1 MARDTSRKVKSA
13 FKTKFAEGAYYGAYA
28 PLGYKKHPDIKG
40 KLLVDE
46 ETKWIVEKI
55 FSLAYQGYGSA
66 KITKVLREEKVPTAS
81 WLNFTRYG
89 TLAHIFEGKPESKRY
104 EWTIAHVKA
113 ILKSEVYIGNSV
125 HNRQSTV
132 SFKSKK
138 KVRKP
143 ESEWFRVENTHEP
156 IIDKEV
162 FYRVQEQ
169 IKSRRRQTKEKATP
183 IFAGLVK
190 CADCGWS
197 MRFATNKANK
207 TPYSYYACSYYGQ
220 FGKGTCSM
228 HYIRCLL
235 YTSDKVSIKQIKQYD
250 PDDEDINSNIGL
262 ENEYEIVGIF
272 SGKKQESY
280 TGFSSDYSENMA
292 FIDYSSSQKIS
303 GIDSNYEKLNQATY
317 FVNSPEN
324 MDKVISSIKNM
335 NINWSNI
342 DLEKNTKIFD
352 DISTTVGSIKGIIQI
367 ITYSIIVGGC
377 IVLSLIL
384 ILWLRERIYEIGI
397 LLSIGIGKRE
407 IIGQFI
413 LELVFISIPSLF
425 ISTLIGNLVT
435 RKILSEIILKEK
447 IISTLSNASNKIFGS
462 ENIFI
467 ICQSYGLLIL
477 IILLSVLIT
486 SGIILMKKPK
496 EILSKMS

>member
-1 MARDTSRKVKSA
+1 MIGGMKKDMLRNSLLYIKRKKKKSIIVLFILTA
-13 FKTKFAEGAYYGAYA
+13 ILISLYTCLSINKFSNN
-28 PLGYKKHPDIKG
+28 
-40 KLLVDE
+40 
-46 ETKWIVEKI
+46 VESI
-55 FSLAYQGYGSA
+55 IYRAANSSF
-66 KITKVLREEKVPTAS
+66 
-81 WLNFTRYG
+81 
-89 TLAHIFEGKPESKRY
+89 
-104 EWTIAHVKA
+104 
-113 ILKSEVYIGNSV
+113 ILKSKNS
-125 HNRQSTV
+125 Q
-132 SFKSKK
+132 
-138 KVRKP
+138 
-143 ESEWFRVENTHEP
+143 ELINT
-156 IIDKEV
+156 KEV
-162 FYRVQEQ
+162 EGIKNLDRINEYNLEYETLAQLKGDDVFGGEQ
-169 IKSRRRQTKEKATP
+169 KVEISNLNSEYENLLK
-183 IFAGLVK
+183 IFGVRDSSLSNDFTSEVFK
-190 CADCGWS
+190 IVEGRHIGKDDK
-197 MRFATNKANK
+197 NKIIVHEELAKQNQ
-207 TPYSYYACSYYGQ
+207 YELG
-220 FGKGTCSM
+220 
-228 HYIRCLL
+228 
-235 YTSDKVSIKQIKQYD
+235 DKVSIKQIKQYD

-324 MDKVISSIKNM
+324 MGKVISSIKNM

>member
-1 MARDTSRKVKSA
+1 MLRNSLLYIKRKKQKSIIVLFILTA
-13 FKTKFAEGAYYGAYA
+13 ILISLYTCLSINKFSNN
-28 PLGYKKHPDIKG
+28 
-40 KLLVDE
+40 
-46 ETKWIVEKI
+46 VESI
-55 FSLAYQGYGSA
+55 IYRAANSSF
-66 KITKVLREEKVPTAS
+66 
-81 WLNFTRYG
+81 
-89 TLAHIFEGKPESKRY
+89 
-104 EWTIAHVKA
+104 
-113 ILKSEVYIGNSV
+113 ILKSKNS
-125 HNRQSTV
+125 Q
-132 SFKSKK
+132 
-138 KVRKP
+138 
-143 ESEWFRVENTHEP
+143 EL
-156 IIDKEV
+156 IDTKEV
-162 FYRVQEQ
+162 EGIKNLDRINEYNLEYETLAQLKGDDVFGGEQ
-169 IKSRRRQTKEKATP
+169 KVEISNLNSEYENLLK
-183 IFAGLVK
+183 IFGVRDSSLSNDFTSEVFK
-190 CADCGWS
+190 IVEGRHIGKDDK
-197 MRFATNKANK
+197 NKIIVHEELAKQNQ
-207 TPYSYYACSYYGQ
+207 YELG
-220 FGKGTCSM
+220 
-228 HYIRCLL
+228 
-235 YTSDKVSIKQIKQYD
+235 DKVSIKQIKQYD

-324 MDKVISSIKNM
+324 MGKVISSIKNM

>member
-1 MARDTSRKVKSA
+1 MIGGMKKDMLRNSLLYIKRKKKKSIIVLFILTA
-13 FKTKFAEGAYYGAYA
+13 ILISLYTCLSINKFSNN
-28 PLGYKKHPDIKG
+28 
-40 KLLVDE
+40 
-46 ETKWIVEKI
+46 VESI
-55 FSLAYQGYGSA
+55 IYRAANSSF
-66 KITKVLREEKVPTAS
+66 
-81 WLNFTRYG
+81 
-89 TLAHIFEGKPESKRY
+89 
-104 EWTIAHVKA
+104 
-113 ILKSEVYIGNSV
+113 ILKSKNS
-125 HNRQSTV
+125 Q
-132 SFKSKK
+132 
-138 KVRKP
+138 
-143 ESEWFRVENTHEP
+143 EL
-156 IIDKEV
+156 IDTKEV
-162 FYRVQEQ
+162 EGIKNLDRINEYNLEYETLAQLKGDDVFGGEQ
-169 IKSRRRQTKEKATP
+169 KVEISNLNSEYENLLK
-183 IFAGLVK
+183 IFGVIDSSLSNDFTSEVFK
-190 CADCGWS
+190 IVEGRHIGKDDK
-197 MRFATNKANK
+197 NKIIVHEELAKQNQ
-207 TPYSYYACSYYGQ
+207 YELG
-220 FGKGTCSM
+220 
-228 HYIRCLL
+228 
-235 YTSDKVSIKQIKQYD
+235 DKVSIKQIKQYD

-324 MDKVISSIKNM
+324 MGKVISSIKNM

>member
-1 MARDTSRKVKSA
+1 MIGGMKKDMLRNSLLYIKRKKKKSIIVLFILTA
-13 FKTKFAEGAYYGAYA
+13 ILISLYTCLSINKFSNN
-28 PLGYKKHPDIKG
+28 
-40 KLLVDE
+40 
-46 ETKWIVEKI
+46 VESI
-55 FSLAYQGYGSA
+55 IYRAANSSF
-66 KITKVLREEKVPTAS
+66 
-81 WLNFTRYG
+81 
-89 TLAHIFEGKPESKRY
+89 
-104 EWTIAHVKA
+104 
-113 ILKSEVYIGNSV
+113 ILKSKNS
-125 HNRQSTV
+125 Q
-132 SFKSKK
+132 
-138 KVRKP
+138 
-143 ESEWFRVENTHEP
+143 EL
-156 IIDKEV
+156 IDTKEV
-162 FYRVQEQ
+162 EGIKNLDRINEYNLEYETLAQLKGDDVFGGEQ
-169 IKSRRRQTKEKATP
+169 KVEISNLNSEYENLLKIYGVRDSSLSNDFTSEVFKIVEGRHIGKDDK
-183 IFAGLVK
+183 
-190 CADCGWS
+190 
-197 MRFATNKANK
+197 NKIIVHEELAKQNQ
-207 TPYSYYACSYYGQ
+207 YELG
-220 FGKGTCSM
+220 
-228 HYIRCLL
+228 
-235 YTSDKVSIKQIKQYD
+235 DKVSIKQIKQYD

>member
-1 MARDTSRKVKSA
+1 MIGGMKKDMLRNSLLYIKRKKKKSIIVLFILTA
-13 FKTKFAEGAYYGAYA
+13 ILISLYTCLSINKFSNN
-28 PLGYKKHPDIKG
+28 
-40 KLLVDE
+40 
-46 ETKWIVEKI
+46 VESI
-55 FSLAYQGYGSA
+55 IYRAANSSF
-66 KITKVLREEKVPTAS
+66 
-81 WLNFTRYG
+81 
-89 TLAHIFEGKPESKRY
+89 
-104 EWTIAHVKA
+104 
-113 ILKSEVYIGNSV
+113 ILKSKNS
-125 HNRQSTV
+125 Q
-132 SFKSKK
+132 
-138 KVRKP
+138 
-143 ESEWFRVENTHEP
+143 EL
-156 IIDKEV
+156 IDTKEV
-162 FYRVQEQ
+162 EGIKNLDRINEYNLEYETLAQLKGDDVFGGEQ
-169 IKSRRRQTKEKATP
+169 KVEISNLNSEYENLLK
-183 IFAGLVK
+183 IFGVRDSSLSNDFTSEVFK
-190 CADCGWS
+190 IVEGRHIGKDDK
-197 MRFATNKANK
+197 NKIVHEELAKQNQ
-207 TPYSYYACSYYGQ
+207 YELG
-220 FGKGTCSM
+220 
-228 HYIRCLL
+228 
-235 YTSDKVSIKQIKQYD
+235 DKVSIKQIKQYD

-324 MDKVISSIKNM
+324 MGKVISSIKNM

>member
-1 MARDTSRKVKSA
+1 MIGGMKKDMLRNSLLYIKREKKKSIIVLFILTA
-13 FKTKFAEGAYYGAYA
+13 ILISLYTCLSINKFSNN
-28 PLGYKKHPDIKG
+28 
-40 KLLVDE
+40 
-46 ETKWIVEKI
+46 VESI
-55 FSLAYQGYGSA
+55 IYRAANSSF
-66 KITKVLREEKVPTAS
+66 
-81 WLNFTRYG
+81 
-89 TLAHIFEGKPESKRY
+89 
-104 EWTIAHVKA
+104 
-113 ILKSEVYIGNSV
+113 ILKSKNS
-125 HNRQSTV
+125 Q
-132 SFKSKK
+132 
-138 KVRKP
+138 
-143 ESEWFRVENTHEP
+143 EL
-156 IIDKEV
+156 IDTKEV
-162 FYRVQEQ
+162 EGIKNLDRINEYNLEYETLAQLKGDDVFGGEQ
-169 IKSRRRQTKEKATP
+169 KVEISNLNSEYENLLK
-183 IFAGLVK
+183 IFGVRDSSLSNDFTSEVFK
-190 CADCGWS
+190 IVEGRHIGKDDK
-197 MRFATNKANK
+197 NKIIVHEELAKQNQ
-207 TPYSYYACSYYGQ
+207 YELG
-220 FGKGTCSM
+220 
-228 HYIRCLL
+228 
-235 YTSDKVSIKQIKQYD
+235 DKVSIKQIKQYD

-324 MDKVISSIKNM
+324 MGKVISSIKNM

>member
-1 MARDTSRKVKSA
+1 MKKDMLRNSLLYIKRKKKKSIIVLFILTA
-13 FKTKFAEGAYYGAYA
+13 ILISLYTCLSINKFSNN
-28 PLGYKKHPDIKG
+28 
-40 KLLVDE
+40 
-46 ETKWIVEKI
+46 VESI
-55 FSLAYQGYGSA
+55 IYRAANSSF
-66 KITKVLREEKVPTAS
+66 
-81 WLNFTRYG
+81 
-89 TLAHIFEGKPESKRY
+89 
-104 EWTIAHVKA
+104 
-113 ILKSEVYIGNSV
+113 ILKSKNS
-125 HNRQSTV
+125 Q
-132 SFKSKK
+132 
-138 KVRKP
+138 
-143 ESEWFRVENTHEP
+143 EL
-156 IIDKEV
+156 IDTKEV
-162 FYRVQEQ
+162 EGIKNLDRINEYNLEYETLAQLKGDDVFGGEQ
-169 IKSRRRQTKEKATP
+169 KVEISNLNSEYENLLKIYGVRDSSLSNDFTSEVFKIVEGRHIGKDDK
-183 IFAGLVK
+183 
-190 CADCGWS
+190 
-197 MRFATNKANK
+197 NKIIVHEELAKQNQ
-207 TPYSYYACSYYGQ
+207 YELG
-220 FGKGTCSM
+220 
-228 HYIRCLL
+228 
-235 YTSDKVSIKQIKQYD
+235 DKVSIKQIKQYD

>member
-1 MARDTSRKVKSA
+1 MIGGMKKDMLRNSLLYIKRKKKKSIIVLFILTA
-13 FKTKFAEGAYYGAYA
+13 ILISLYTCLSINKFSNN
-28 PLGYKKHPDIKG
+28 
-40 KLLVDE
+40 
-46 ETKWIVEKI
+46 VESI
-55 FSLAYQGYGSA
+55 IYRAANSSF
-66 KITKVLREEKVPTAS
+66 
-81 WLNFTRYG
+81 
-89 TLAHIFEGKPESKRY
+89 
-104 EWTIAHVKA
+104 
-113 ILKSEVYIGNSV
+113 ILKSKNS
-125 HNRQSTV
+125 Q
-132 SFKSKK
+132 
-138 KVRKP
+138 
-143 ESEWFRVENTHEP
+143 EL
-156 IIDKEV
+156 IDTKEV
-162 FYRVQEQ
+162 EGIKNLDRINEYNLEYETLAQLKGDDVFGGEQ
-169 IKSRRRQTKEKATP
+169 KVEISNLNSEYENLLKIYGVRDSSLSNDFTSEVFKIVEGRHIGKDDK
-183 IFAGLVK
+183 
-190 CADCGWS
+190 
-197 MRFATNKANK
+197 NKIIVHEELAKQNQ
-207 TPYSYYACSYYGQ
+207 YELG
-220 FGKGTCSM
+220 
-228 HYIRCLL
+228 
-235 YTSDKVSIKQIKQYD
+235 DKVSIKQIKQYD

-335 NINWSNI
+335 NINWPNI

>member
-1 MARDTSRKVKSA
+1 MLRNSLLYIKRKKKKSIMVLFILTA
-13 FKTKFAEGAYYGAYA
+13 ILISLYTCLSINKFSNN
-28 PLGYKKHPDIKG
+28 
-40 KLLVDE
+40 
-46 ETKWIVEKI
+46 VESI
-55 FSLAYQGYGSA
+55 IYRAANSSF
-66 KITKVLREEKVPTAS
+66 
-81 WLNFTRYG
+81 
-89 TLAHIFEGKPESKRY
+89 
-104 EWTIAHVKA
+104 
-113 ILKSEVYIGNSV
+113 ILKSKNS
-125 HNRQSTV
+125 Q
-132 SFKSKK
+132 
-138 KVRKP
+138 
-143 ESEWFRVENTHEP
+143 EL
-156 IIDKEV
+156 IDTKEV
-162 FYRVQEQ
+162 EGIKNLDRINEYNLEYETLAQLKGDDVFGGEQ
-169 IKSRRRQTKEKATP
+169 KVEISNLNSEYENLLKIYGVRDSSLSNDFTSEVFKIVEGRHIGKDDK
-183 IFAGLVK
+183 
-190 CADCGWS
+190 
-197 MRFATNKANK
+197 NKIIVHEELAKQNQ
-207 TPYSYYACSYYGQ
+207 YELG
-220 FGKGTCSM
+220 
-228 HYIRCLL
+228 
-235 YTSDKVSIKQIKQYD
+235 DKVSIKQIKQYD

>member
-1 MARDTSRKVKSA
+1 MLRNSLLYIKRKKKKSIIVLFILTA
-13 FKTKFAEGAYYGAYA
+13 ILISLYTCLSINKFSNN
-28 PLGYKKHPDIKG
+28 
-40 KLLVDE
+40 
-46 ETKWIVEKI
+46 VESI
-55 FSLAYQGYGSA
+55 IYRAANSSF
-66 KITKVLREEKVPTAS
+66 
-81 WLNFTRYG
+81 
-89 TLAHIFEGKPESKRY
+89 
-104 EWTIAHVKA
+104 
-113 ILKSEVYIGNSV
+113 ILKSKNS
-125 HNRQSTV
+125 Q
-132 SFKSKK
+132 
-138 KVRKP
+138 
-143 ESEWFRVENTHEP
+143 EL
-156 IIDKEV
+156 IDTKEV
-162 FYRVQEQ
+162 EGIKNLDRINEYNLEYETLAQLKGDDVFGGEQ
-169 IKSRRRQTKEKATP
+169 KVEISNLNSEYENLLK
-183 IFAGLVK
+183 IFGVRDSSLSNDFTSEVFK
-190 CADCGWS
+190 IVEERHIGKDDK
-197 MRFATNKANK
+197 NKIIVHEELAKQNQ
-207 TPYSYYACSYYGQ
+207 YELG
-220 FGKGTCSM
+220 
-228 HYIRCLL
+228 
-235 YTSDKVSIKQIKQYD
+235 DKVSIKQIKQYD

-262 ENEYEIVGIF
+262 ENEYEIVGVF

-324 MDKVISSIKNM
+324 MGKVISSIKNM

>member
-1 MARDTSRKVKSA
+1 MIGGMKKDMLRNSLLYIKRKKKKSIIVLFILTA
-13 FKTKFAEGAYYGAYA
+13 ILISLYTCLSINKFSNN
-28 PLGYKKHPDIKG
+28 
-40 KLLVDE
+40 
-46 ETKWIVEKI
+46 VESI
-55 FSLAYQGYGSA
+55 IYRAANSSF
-66 KITKVLREEKVPTAS
+66 
-81 WLNFTRYG
+81 
-89 TLAHIFEGKPESKRY
+89 
-104 EWTIAHVKA
+104 
-113 ILKSEVYIGNSV
+113 ILKSKNS
-125 HNRQSTV
+125 Q
-132 SFKSKK
+132 
-138 KVRKP
+138 
-143 ESEWFRVENTHEP
+143 EL
-156 IIDKEV
+156 IDTKEV
-162 FYRVQEQ
+162 EGIKNLDRINEYNLEYETLAQLKGDDVFGGEQ
-169 IKSRRRQTKEKATP
+169 KVEISNLNSEYENLLKIYGVRDSSLSNDFTSEVFKIVEGRHIGKDDK
-183 IFAGLVK
+183 
-190 CADCGWS
+190 
-197 MRFATNKANK
+197 NKIIVHEELAKQNQ
-207 TPYSYYACSYYGQ
+207 YELG
-220 FGKGTCSM
+220 
-228 HYIRCLL
+228 
-235 YTSDKVSIKQIKQYD
+235 DKVSIKQIKQYD

-342 DLEKNTKIFD
+342 DFEKNTKIFD

>member
-1 MARDTSRKVKSA
+1 MIGGMKKDMLRNSLLYIKRKKQKSIIVLFILTA
-13 FKTKFAEGAYYGAYA
+13 ILISLYTCLSINKFSNN
-28 PLGYKKHPDIKG
+28 
-40 KLLVDE
+40 
-46 ETKWIVEKI
+46 VESI
-55 FSLAYQGYGSA
+55 IYRAANSSF
-66 KITKVLREEKVPTAS
+66 
-81 WLNFTRYG
+81 
-89 TLAHIFEGKPESKRY
+89 
-104 EWTIAHVKA
+104 
-113 ILKSEVYIGNSV
+113 ILKSKNS
-125 HNRQSTV
+125 Q
-132 SFKSKK
+132 
-138 KVRKP
+138 
-143 ESEWFRVENTHEP
+143 EL
-156 IIDKEV
+156 IDTKEV
-162 FYRVQEQ
+162 EGIKNLDRINEYNLEYETLAQLKGDDVFGGEQ
-169 IKSRRRQTKEKATP
+169 KVEISNLNSEYENLLK
-183 IFAGLVK
+183 IFGVRDSSLSNDFTSEVFK
-190 CADCGWS
+190 IVEGRHIGKDDK
-197 MRFATNKANK
+197 NKIIVHEELAKQNQ
-207 TPYSYYACSYYGQ
+207 YELG
-220 FGKGTCSM
+220 
-228 HYIRCLL
+228 
-235 YTSDKVSIKQIKQYD
+235 DKVSIKQIKQYD

-324 MDKVISSIKNM
+324 MGKVISSIKNM

>member
-1 MARDTSRKVKSA
+1 MLRNSLLYIKRKKKKSIIVLFILTA
-13 FKTKFAEGAYYGAYA
+13 ILISLYTCLSINKFSNN
-28 PLGYKKHPDIKG
+28 
-40 KLLVDE
+40 
-46 ETKWIVEKI
+46 VESI
-55 FSLAYQGYGSA
+55 IYRAANSSF
-66 KITKVLREEKVPTAS
+66 
-81 WLNFTRYG
+81 
-89 TLAHIFEGKPESKRY
+89 
-104 EWTIAHVKA
+104 
-113 ILKSEVYIGNSV
+113 ILKSKNS
-125 HNRQSTV
+125 QELFDT
-132 SFKSKK
+132 
-138 KVRKP
+138 
-143 ESEWFRVENTHEP
+143 
-156 IIDKEV
+156 KEV
-162 FYRVQEQ
+162 EGIKNLDRITDYNLEYETLAQLKGDDVFGGEQ
-169 IKSRRRQTKEKATP
+169 KVEISNLNSEYENLLKIYGVRDSSLSSDFTSEVFKIVEGRHIGKYDK
-183 IFAGLVK
+183 
-190 CADCGWS
+190 
-197 MRFATNKANK
+197 NKIIVHEELAKQNQYK
-207 TPYSYYACSYYGQ
+207 LG
-220 FGKGTCSM
+220 
-228 HYIRCLL
+228 
-235 YTSDKVSIKQIKQYD
+235 DKVSIKQIKQYD
-250 PDDEDINSNIGL
+250 PNDEDINSNIGL

-272 SGKKQESY
+272 SGKKQENY
-280 TGFSSDYSENMA
+280 TGFSSDYSENMT

-317 FVNSPEN
+317 FVDSPES

-342 DLEKNTKIFD
+342 ELEKNTKSFD
-352 DISTTVGSIKGIIQI
+352 DISTAVGSIKGIIQI
-367 ITYSIIVGGC
+367 ITYSVILGGC

-486 SGIILMKKPK
+486 SGIILLKKPK

>member
-1 MARDTSRKVKSA
+1 MLRNSLLYIKRKKKKSIIVLFILTA
-13 FKTKFAEGAYYGAYA
+13 ILISLYTCLSINKFSNN
-28 PLGYKKHPDIKG
+28 
-40 KLLVDE
+40 
-46 ETKWIVEKI
+46 VESI
-55 FSLAYQGYGSA
+55 IYRAANSSF
-66 KITKVLREEKVPTAS
+66 
-81 WLNFTRYG
+81 
-89 TLAHIFEGKPESKRY
+89 
-104 EWTIAHVKA
+104 
-113 ILKSEVYIGNSV
+113 ILKSKNS
-125 HNRQSTV
+125 Q
-132 SFKSKK
+132 
-138 KVRKP
+138 
-143 ESEWFRVENTHEP
+143 EL
-156 IIDKEV
+156 IDTKEV
-162 FYRVQEQ
+162 EGIKNLDRINEYNLEYETLAQLKGDDVFGGEQ
-169 IKSRRRQTKEKATP
+169 KVEISNLNSEYENLLKIYGVRDSSLSSDFTSEVFKIVEGRHIGKYDK
-183 IFAGLVK
+183 
-190 CADCGWS
+190 
-197 MRFATNKANK
+197 NKIIVHEELAKQNQYK
-207 TPYSYYACSYYGQ
+207 LG
-220 FGKGTCSM
+220 
-228 HYIRCLL
+228 
-235 YTSDKVSIKQIKQYD
+235 DKVSIKQIKQYD
-250 PDDEDINSNIGL
+250 PNDEDINSNIGL

-272 SGKKQESY
+272 SGKKQENY
-280 TGFSSDYSENMA
+280 TGFSSDYSENMT

-317 FVNSPEN
+317 FVDSPES

-367 ITYSIIVGGC
+367 ITYSVILGGC

-413 LELVFISIPSLF
+413 LELIFISIPSLF

-486 SGIILMKKPK
+486 SGIILLKKPK

>member
-1 MARDTSRKVKSA
+1 MIGGMKKDMLRNSLLYIKRKKKKSIIVLFILTA
-13 FKTKFAEGAYYGAYA
+13 ILISLYTCLSINKFSNN
-28 PLGYKKHPDIKG
+28 
-40 KLLVDE
+40 
-46 ETKWIVEKI
+46 VESI
-55 FSLAYQGYGSA
+55 IYRAANSSF
-66 KITKVLREEKVPTAS
+66 
-81 WLNFTRYG
+81 
-89 TLAHIFEGKPESKRY
+89 
-104 EWTIAHVKA
+104 
-113 ILKSEVYIGNSV
+113 ILKSKNS
-125 HNRQSTV
+125 Q
-132 SFKSKK
+132 
-138 KVRKP
+138 
-143 ESEWFRVENTHEP
+143 EL
-156 IIDKEV
+156 IDTKEV
-162 FYRVQEQ
+162 EGIKNLDRINEYNLEYETLAQLKGDDVFGGEQ
-169 IKSRRRQTKEKATP
+169 KVEISNLNSEYENLLKIYGVRDSSLSNDFTSEVFKIVEGRHIGKDDK
-183 IFAGLVK
+183 
-190 CADCGWS
+190 
-197 MRFATNKANK
+197 NKIIVHEELAKQNQ
-207 TPYSYYACSYYGQ
+207 YELG
-220 FGKGTCSM
+220 
-228 HYIRCLL
+228 
-235 YTSDKVSIKQIKQYD
+235 DKVSIKQIKQYD

-303 GIDSNYEKLNQATY
+303 GIDSNHEKLNQATY

-324 MDKVISSIKNM
+324 MGKVISSIKNM

>member
-1 MARDTSRKVKSA
+1 MLRNSLLYIKRKKKKSIIVLFILTA
-13 FKTKFAEGAYYGAYA
+13 ILISLYTCLSINKFSNN
-28 PLGYKKHPDIKG
+28 
-40 KLLVDE
+40 
-46 ETKWIVEKI
+46 VESI
-55 FSLAYQGYGSA
+55 IYRAANSSF
-66 KITKVLREEKVPTAS
+66 
-81 WLNFTRYG
+81 
-89 TLAHIFEGKPESKRY
+89 
-104 EWTIAHVKA
+104 
-113 ILKSEVYIGNSV
+113 ILKSKNS
-125 HNRQSTV
+125 QELFDT
-132 SFKSKK
+132 
-138 KVRKP
+138 
-143 ESEWFRVENTHEP
+143 
-156 IIDKEV
+156 KEV
-162 FYRVQEQ
+162 EGIKNLDRITDYNLEYETLAQLKGDDVFGGEQ
-169 IKSRRRQTKEKATP
+169 KVEISNLNSEYENLLKIYGVRDSSLSSDFTSEVFKIVEGRHIGKYDK
-183 IFAGLVK
+183 
-190 CADCGWS
+190 
-197 MRFATNKANK
+197 NKIIVHEELAKQNQYK
-207 TPYSYYACSYYGQ
+207 LG
-220 FGKGTCSM
+220 
-228 HYIRCLL
+228 
-235 YTSDKVSIKQIKQYD
+235 DKVSIKQIKQYD
-250 PDDEDINSNIGL
+250 PNDEDINSNIGL

-272 SGKKQESY
+272 SGKKQENY
-280 TGFSSDYSENMA
+280 TGFSSDYSENMT

-317 FVNSPEN
+317 FVDSPES

-342 DLEKNTKIFD
+342 ELEKNTKSFD
-352 DISTTVGSIKGIIQI
+352 DISTAVGSIKGIIQI
-367 ITYSIIVGGC
+367 ITYSVILGGC

-413 LELVFISIPSLF
+413 LELIFISIPSLF

-447 IISTLSNASNKIFGS
+447 IMSTLSNTSNKIFGS

>member
-1 MARDTSRKVKSA
+1 MIGGMKKDMLRNSLLYIKRKKKKSIIVLFILTA
-13 FKTKFAEGAYYGAYA
+13 ILISLYTCLSINKFSNN
-28 PLGYKKHPDIKG
+28 
-40 KLLVDE
+40 
-46 ETKWIVEKI
+46 VESI
-55 FSLAYQGYGSA
+55 IYRAANSSF
-66 KITKVLREEKVPTAS
+66 
-81 WLNFTRYG
+81 
-89 TLAHIFEGKPESKRY
+89 
-104 EWTIAHVKA
+104 
-113 ILKSEVYIGNSV
+113 ILKSKNS
-125 HNRQSTV
+125 Q
-132 SFKSKK
+132 
-138 KVRKP
+138 
-143 ESEWFRVENTHEP
+143 EL
-156 IIDKEV
+156 IDTKEV
-162 FYRVQEQ
+162 EGIKNLDRINEYNLEYETLAQLKGDDVFGGEQ
-169 IKSRRRQTKEKATP
+169 KVEISNLNSEYENLLK
-183 IFAGLVK
+183 IFGVRDSSLSNDFTSEVFK
-190 CADCGWS
+190 IVEGRHIGKDDK
-197 MRFATNKANK
+197 NKIIVHEELAKQNQ
-207 TPYSYYACSYYGQ
+207 YELG
-220 FGKGTCSM
+220 
-228 HYIRCLL
+228 
-235 YTSDKVSIKQIKQYD
+235 DKVSIKQIKQYD

-324 MDKVISSIKNM
+324 MGKVISSIKNM

-413 LELVFISIPSLF
+413 LELVFIPIPSLF

>member
-1 MARDTSRKVKSA
+1 MLRNSLLYIKRKKKKSIIVLFILTA
-13 FKTKFAEGAYYGAYA
+13 ILISLYTCLSINKFSNN
-28 PLGYKKHPDIKG
+28 
-40 KLLVDE
+40 
-46 ETKWIVEKI
+46 VESI
-55 FSLAYQGYGSA
+55 IYRAANSSF
-66 KITKVLREEKVPTAS
+66 
-81 WLNFTRYG
+81 
-89 TLAHIFEGKPESKRY
+89 
-104 EWTIAHVKA
+104 
-113 ILKSEVYIGNSV
+113 ILKSKNS
-125 HNRQSTV
+125 Q
-132 SFKSKK
+132 
-138 KVRKP
+138 
-143 ESEWFRVENTHEP
+143 EL
-156 IIDKEV
+156 IDTKEV
-162 FYRVQEQ
+162 EGIKNLDRINEYNLEYEILAQLKGDDVFGGEQ
-169 IKSRRRQTKEKATP
+169 KVEISNLNSEYENLLK
-183 IFAGLVK
+183 IFGVRDSSLSNDFTSEVFK
-190 CADCGWS
+190 IVEGRHIGKDDK
-197 MRFATNKANK
+197 NKIIVHEELAKQNQ
-207 TPYSYYACSYYGQ
+207 YELG
-220 FGKGTCSM
+220 
-228 HYIRCLL
+228 
-235 YTSDKVSIKQIKQYD
+235 DKVSIKQIKQYD

-324 MDKVISSIKNM
+324 MGKVISSIKNM

>member
-1 MARDTSRKVKSA
+1 M
-13 FKTKFAEGAYYGAYA
+13 
-28 PLGYKKHPDIKG
+28 
-40 KLLVDE
+40 
-46 ETKWIVEKI
+46 
-55 FSLAYQGYGSA
+55 
-66 KITKVLREEKVPTAS
+66 
-81 WLNFTRYG
+81 
-89 TLAHIFEGKPESKRY
+89 ESIIYR
-104 EWTIAHVKA
+104 AA
-113 ILKSEVYIGNSV
+113 NSSFILKSKNS
-125 HNRQSTV
+125 Q
-132 SFKSKK
+132 
-138 KVRKP
+138 
-143 ESEWFRVENTHEP
+143 EL
-156 IIDKEV
+156 IDTKEV
-162 FYRVQEQ
+162 EGIKNLDRINEYNLEYETLAQLKGDDVFGGEQ
-169 IKSRRRQTKEKATP
+169 KVEISNLNSEYENLLK
-183 IFAGLVK
+183 IFGVRDSSLSNDFTSEVFK
-190 CADCGWS
+190 IVEGRHIGKDDK
-197 MRFATNKANK
+197 NKIIVHEELAKQNQ
-207 TPYSYYACSYYGQ
+207 YELG
-220 FGKGTCSM
+220 
-228 HYIRCLL
+228 
-235 YTSDKVSIKQIKQYD
+235 DKVSIKQIKQYD

-262 ENEYEIVGIF
+262 ENEYEIVGVF

-324 MDKVISSIKNM
+324 MGKVISSIKNM

>member
-1 MARDTSRKVKSA
+1 MLRNSLLYIKRKKKKSIIVLFILTA
-13 FKTKFAEGAYYGAYA
+13 ILISLYTCLSINKFSNN
-28 PLGYKKHPDIKG
+28 L
-40 KLLVDE
+40 
-46 ETKWIVEKI
+46 
-55 FSLAYQGYGSA
+55 
-66 KITKVLREEKVPTAS
+66 
-81 WLNFTRYG
+81 
-89 TLAHIFEGKPESKRY
+89 ESIIYR
-104 EWTIAHVKA
+104 AA
-113 ILKSEVYIGNSV
+113 NSSFILKSKNS
-125 HNRQSTV
+125 Q
-132 SFKSKK
+132 
-138 KVRKP
+138 
-143 ESEWFRVENTHEP
+143 EL
-156 IIDKEV
+156 IDTKEV
-162 FYRVQEQ
+162 EGIKNLDRINEYNLEYETLAQLKGDDVFGGEQ
-169 IKSRRRQTKEKATP
+169 KVEISNLNSEYENLLKIYGVRDSSLSNDFTSEVFKIVEGRHIGKDDK
-183 IFAGLVK
+183 
-190 CADCGWS
+190 
-197 MRFATNKANK
+197 NKIIVHEELAKQNQ
-207 TPYSYYACSYYGQ
+207 YELG
-220 FGKGTCSM
+220 
-228 HYIRCLL
+228 
-235 YTSDKVSIKQIKQYD
+235 DKVSIKQIKQYD

-342 DLEKNTKIFD
+342 DFEKNTKIFD

>member
-1 MARDTSRKVKSA
+1 MLRNSLLYIKRKKKKSIIVLFILTA
-13 FKTKFAEGAYYGAYA
+13 ILISLYTCLSINKFSNN
-28 PLGYKKHPDIKG
+28 
-40 KLLVDE
+40 
-46 ETKWIVEKI
+46 VESI
-55 FSLAYQGYGSA
+55 IYRAANSSF
-66 KITKVLREEKVPTAS
+66 
-81 WLNFTRYG
+81 
-89 TLAHIFEGKPESKRY
+89 
-104 EWTIAHVKA
+104 
-113 ILKSEVYIGNSV
+113 ILKSKNS
-125 HNRQSTV
+125 Q
-132 SFKSKK
+132 
-138 KVRKP
+138 
-143 ESEWFRVENTHEP
+143 EL
-156 IIDKEV
+156 IDTKEV
-162 FYRVQEQ
+162 EGIKNLDRINEYNLEYETLAQLKGDDVFGGEQ
-169 IKSRRRQTKEKATP
+169 KVEISNLNSEYENLLKIYGVRDSSLSNDFTSEVFKIVEGRHIGKDDK
-183 IFAGLVK
+183 
-190 CADCGWS
+190 
-197 MRFATNKANK
+197 NKIIVHEELAKQNQ
-207 TPYSYYACSYYGQ
+207 YELG
-220 FGKGTCSM
+220 
-228 HYIRCLL
+228 
-235 YTSDKVSIKQIKQYD
+235 DKVSIKQIKQYD

-407 IIGQFI
+407 IIGQII

>member
-1 MARDTSRKVKSA
+1 MLRNSLLYIKRKKKKSIIVLFILTA
-13 FKTKFAEGAYYGAYA
+13 ILISLYTCLSINKFSNN
-28 PLGYKKHPDIKG
+28 
-40 KLLVDE
+40 
-46 ETKWIVEKI
+46 VESI
-55 FSLAYQGYGSA
+55 IYRAANSSF
-66 KITKVLREEKVPTAS
+66 
-81 WLNFTRYG
+81 
-89 TLAHIFEGKPESKRY
+89 
-104 EWTIAHVKA
+104 
-113 ILKSEVYIGNSV
+113 ILKSKNS
-125 HNRQSTV
+125 Q
-132 SFKSKK
+132 
-138 KVRKP
+138 
-143 ESEWFRVENTHEP
+143 EL
-156 IIDKEV
+156 IDTKEV
-162 FYRVQEQ
+162 ECIKNLDRINEYNLEYETLAQLKGDDVFGGEQ
-169 IKSRRRQTKEKATP
+169 KVEISNLNSEYENLLK
-183 IFAGLVK
+183 IFGVRDSSLSNDFTSEVFK
-190 CADCGWS
+190 IVEGRHIGKDDK
-197 MRFATNKANK
+197 NKIIVHEELAKQNQ
-207 TPYSYYACSYYGQ
+207 YELG
-220 FGKGTCSM
+220 
-228 HYIRCLL
+228 
-235 YTSDKVSIKQIKQYD
+235 DKVSIKQIKQYD

-324 MDKVISSIKNM
+324 MGKVISSIKNM

-397 LLSIGIGKRE
+397 LLSVGIGKRE

>member
-1 MARDTSRKVKSA
+1 MIGGMKKDMLRNSLLYIKRKKKKSIIVLFILTA
-13 FKTKFAEGAYYGAYA
+13 ILISLYTCLSINKFSNN
-28 PLGYKKHPDIKG
+28 
-40 KLLVDE
+40 
-46 ETKWIVEKI
+46 VESI
-55 FSLAYQGYGSA
+55 IYRAANSSF
-66 KITKVLREEKVPTAS
+66 
-81 WLNFTRYG
+81 
-89 TLAHIFEGKPESKRY
+89 
-104 EWTIAHVKA
+104 
-113 ILKSEVYIGNSV
+113 ILKSKNS
-125 HNRQSTV
+125 Q
-132 SFKSKK
+132 
-138 KVRKP
+138 
-143 ESEWFRVENTHEP
+143 EL
-156 IIDKEV
+156 IDTKEV
-162 FYRVQEQ
+162 EGIKNLDRINEYNLEYETLAQLKGDDVFGGEQ
-169 IKSRRRQTKEKATP
+169 KVEISNLNSEYENLLKIYGVRDSSLSNDFTSEVFKIVEGRHIGKDDK
-183 IFAGLVK
+183 
-190 CADCGWS
+190 
-197 MRFATNKANK
+197 NKIIVHEELAKQNQ
-207 TPYSYYACSYYGQ
+207 YELG
-220 FGKGTCSM
+220 
-228 HYIRCLL
+228 
-235 YTSDKVSIKQIKQYD
+235 DKVSIKQIKQYD

-397 LLSIGIGKRE
+397 LLSIGIGKHE

>member
-1 MARDTSRKVKSA
+1 MIGGMKKDMLRNSLLYIKRKKKKSIIVLFILTA
-13 FKTKFAEGAYYGAYA
+13 ILISLYTCLSINKFSNN
-28 PLGYKKHPDIKG
+28 
-40 KLLVDE
+40 
-46 ETKWIVEKI
+46 VESI
-55 FSLAYQGYGSA
+55 IYRAANSSF
-66 KITKVLREEKVPTAS
+66 
-81 WLNFTRYG
+81 
-89 TLAHIFEGKPESKRY
+89 
-104 EWTIAHVKA
+104 
-113 ILKSEVYIGNSV
+113 ILKSKNS
-125 HNRQSTV
+125 Q
-132 SFKSKK
+132 
-138 KVRKP
+138 
-143 ESEWFRVENTHEP
+143 EL
-156 IIDKEV
+156 IDTKEV
-162 FYRVQEQ
+162 EGIKNLDRINEYNLEYETLAQLKGDDVFGGEQ
-169 IKSRRRQTKEKATP
+169 KVEISNLNSEYENLLK
-183 IFAGLVK
+183 IFGVRDSSLSNDFTSEVFK
-190 CADCGWS
+190 IVEERHIGKDDK
-197 MRFATNKANK
+197 NKIIVHEELAKQNQ
-207 TPYSYYACSYYGQ
+207 YELG
-220 FGKGTCSM
+220 
-228 HYIRCLL
+228 
-235 YTSDKVSIKQIKQYD
+235 DKVSIKQIKQYD

-262 ENEYEIVGIF
+262 ENEYEIVGVF

-324 MDKVISSIKNM
+324 MGKVISSIKNM

>member
-1 MARDTSRKVKSA
+1 MLRNSLLYIKRKKKKSIIVLFILTA
-13 FKTKFAEGAYYGAYA
+13 ILISLYTCLSINKFSNN
-28 PLGYKKHPDIKG
+28 
-40 KLLVDE
+40 
-46 ETKWIVEKI
+46 VESI
-55 FSLAYQGYGSA
+55 IYRAANSSF
-66 KITKVLREEKVPTAS
+66 
-81 WLNFTRYG
+81 
-89 TLAHIFEGKPESKRY
+89 
-104 EWTIAHVKA
+104 
-113 ILKSEVYIGNSV
+113 ILKSKNS
-125 HNRQSTV
+125 Q
-132 SFKSKK
+132 
-138 KVRKP
+138 
-143 ESEWFRVENTHEP
+143 EL
-156 IIDKEV
+156 IDTKEV
-162 FYRVQEQ
+162 EGIKNLDRINEYNLEYETLAQLKGDDVFGGEQ
-169 IKSRRRQTKEKATP
+169 KVEISNLNSEYENFLK
-183 IFAGLVK
+183 IFGVRDSSLSNDFTSEVFK
-190 CADCGWS
+190 IVEGRHIGKDDK
-197 MRFATNKANK
+197 NKIIVHEELAKQNQ
-207 TPYSYYACSYYGQ
+207 YELG
-220 FGKGTCSM
+220 
-228 HYIRCLL
+228 
-235 YTSDKVSIKQIKQYD
+235 DKVSIKQIKQYD

-324 MDKVISSIKNM
+324 MGKVISSIKNM

>member
-1 MARDTSRKVKSA
+1 MIGGMKKDMLRNSLLYIKRKKKKSIIVLFILTA
-13 FKTKFAEGAYYGAYA
+13 ILISLYTCLSINKFSNN
-28 PLGYKKHPDIKG
+28 
-40 KLLVDE
+40 
-46 ETKWIVEKI
+46 VESI
-55 FSLAYQGYGSA
+55 IYRAANSSF
-66 KITKVLREEKVPTAS
+66 
-81 WLNFTRYG
+81 
-89 TLAHIFEGKPESKRY
+89 
-104 EWTIAHVKA
+104 
-113 ILKSEVYIGNSV
+113 ILKSKNS
-125 HNRQSTV
+125 Q
-132 SFKSKK
+132 
-138 KVRKP
+138 
-143 ESEWFRVENTHEP
+143 EL
-156 IIDKEV
+156 IDTKEV
-162 FYRVQEQ
+162 EGIKNLDRINEYNLEYETLAQLKGDDVFGGEQ
-169 IKSRRRQTKEKATP
+169 KVEISNLNSEYENLLKIYGVRDSSLSNDFTSEVFKIVEGRHIGKDDK
-183 IFAGLVK
+183 
-190 CADCGWS
+190 
-197 MRFATNKANK
+197 NKIIVHEELAKQNQ
-207 TPYSYYACSYYGQ
+207 YELG
-220 FGKGTCSM
+220 
-228 HYIRCLL
+228 
-235 YTSDKVSIKQIKQYD
+235 DKVSIKQIKQYD

-324 MDKVISSIKNM
+324 MGKVISSIKNM

>member
-1 MARDTSRKVKSA
+1 MLRNSLLYIKRKKKKSIIVLFILTA
-13 FKTKFAEGAYYGAYA
+13 ILISLYTCLSINKFSNN
-28 PLGYKKHPDIKG
+28 
-40 KLLVDE
+40 
-46 ETKWIVEKI
+46 VESI
-55 FSLAYQGYGSA
+55 IYRAANSSF
-66 KITKVLREEKVPTAS
+66 
-81 WLNFTRYG
+81 
-89 TLAHIFEGKPESKRY
+89 
-104 EWTIAHVKA
+104 
-113 ILKSEVYIGNSV
+113 ILKSKNS
-125 HNRQSTV
+125 Q
-132 SFKSKK
+132 
-138 KVRKP
+138 
-143 ESEWFRVENTHEP
+143 EL
-156 IIDKEV
+156 IDTKEV
-162 FYRVQEQ
+162 EGIKNLDRINEYNLEYETLAQLKGDDVFGGEQ
-169 IKSRRRQTKEKATP
+169 KVEISNLNSEYENLLK
-183 IFAGLVK
+183 IFGVRDSSLSNDFTSEVFK
-190 CADCGWS
+190 IVEGRHIGKDDK
-197 MRFATNKANK
+197 NKIIVHEELAKQNQ
-207 TPYSYYACSYYGQ
+207 YELG
-220 FGKGTCSM
+220 
-228 HYIRCLL
+228 
-235 YTSDKVSIKQIKQYD
+235 DKVSIKQIKQYD

-272 SGKKQESY
+272 SGKKQENY
-280 TGFSSDYSENMA
+280 TGFSSDYSENMT

-324 MDKVISSIKNM
+324 MGKVISSIKNM

>member
-1 MARDTSRKVKSA
+1 MLRNSLLYIKRKKKKSIIVLFILTA
-13 FKTKFAEGAYYGAYA
+13 ILISLYTCLSINKFSNN
-28 PLGYKKHPDIKG
+28 
-40 KLLVDE
+40 
-46 ETKWIVEKI
+46 VESI
-55 FSLAYQGYGSA
+55 IYRAANSSF
-66 KITKVLREEKVPTAS
+66 
-81 WLNFTRYG
+81 
-89 TLAHIFEGKPESKRY
+89 
-104 EWTIAHVKA
+104 
-113 ILKSEVYIGNSV
+113 ILKSKNS
-125 HNRQSTV
+125 Q
-132 SFKSKK
+132 
-138 KVRKP
+138 
-143 ESEWFRVENTHEP
+143 EL
-156 IIDKEV
+156 IDTKEV
-162 FYRVQEQ
+162 EGIKNLDRINEYNLEYETLAQLKGDDVFGGEQ
-169 IKSRRRQTKEKATP
+169 KVEISNLNSEYENLLK
-183 IFAGLVK
+183 IFGVRDSSLSNDFTSEVFK
-190 CADCGWS
+190 IVEGRHIGKDDK
-197 MRFATNKANK
+197 NKIIVHEELAKQNQ
-207 TPYSYYACSYYGQ
+207 YELG
-220 FGKGTCSM
+220 
-228 HYIRCLL
+228 
-235 YTSDKVSIKQIKQYD
+235 DKVSIKQIKQYD

-262 ENEYEIVGIF
+262 ENEYEIVGVF

-324 MDKVISSIKNM
+324 MGKVISSIKNM

>member
-1 MARDTSRKVKSA
+1 MLRNSLLYIKRKKKKSIIVLFILTA
-13 FKTKFAEGAYYGAYA
+13 ILISLYTCLSINKFSNN
-28 PLGYKKHPDIKG
+28 
-40 KLLVDE
+40 
-46 ETKWIVEKI
+46 VESI
-55 FSLAYQGYGSA
+55 IYRAANSSF
-66 KITKVLREEKVPTAS
+66 
-81 WLNFTRYG
+81 
-89 TLAHIFEGKPESKRY
+89 
-104 EWTIAHVKA
+104 
-113 ILKSEVYIGNSV
+113 ILKSKNS
-125 HNRQSTV
+125 Q
-132 SFKSKK
+132 
-138 KVRKP
+138 
-143 ESEWFRVENTHEP
+143 EL
-156 IIDKEV
+156 IDTKEV
-162 FYRVQEQ
+162 EGIKNLDRINEYNLEYETLAQLKGDDVFGGEQ
-169 IKSRRRQTKEKATP
+169 KVEISNLNSEYENLLK
-183 IFAGLVK
+183 IFGVRDSSLSNDFTSEVFK
-190 CADCGWS
+190 IVEGRHIGKDDK
-197 MRFATNKANK
+197 NKIIVHEELAKQNQ
-207 TPYSYYACSYYGQ
+207 YELG
-220 FGKGTCSM
+220 
-228 HYIRCLL
+228 
-235 YTSDKVSIKQIKQYD
+235 DKVSIKQIKQYD

-280 TGFSSDYSENMA
+280 TGFSSDYSENMT

-324 MDKVISSIKNM
+324 MGKVISSIKNM

-367 ITYSIIVGGC
+367 ITYSVILGGC

-486 SGIILMKKPK
+486 SGIILLKKPK